1 MWFNSTMDSTL
12 LPFFK
17 PRGVVLF
24 GASTSEEKLGYGVA
38 RNLTMSGYPG
48 PIHFVGQKPGELF
61 GRPIFTDVKDVP
73 DPVDLAILI
82 VPPKATPETIETCG
96 NRGIHSAVIVSAGFR
111 EVGEEGARLE
121 FECLERA
128 RKFGIRL
135 LGPNCIGTIDTHL
148 PMDTTFLQ
156 PPMPAQGGIGFISHS
171 GAFCAAIVDWSRG
184 QGFGFSRIV
193 SLGNQADVNETDML
207 PLLASDPHTRV
218 IVLYMEGVSE
228 GRRFVQ
234 VAAEIANEKPILAL
248 KVGRFEAGQKAA
260 ASHTGALAASD
271 TAFEAAFV
279 KSGVLRAETAEQ
291 MFDWAR
297 ALEYCPLPKGRRMA
311 ILTNAGGPGVIAA
324 DAIKTYD
331 MELALLSEHSKQ
343 ALASYLPA
351 AASVI
356 NPVDMLASASPEIY
370 GACLKVLLEEERV
383 DGVMVILPPPPM
395 FKAEDVAQNLVGVIR
410 QFNKPVVVALMGSP
424 LIETAVKVLTLAKVP
439 AYPFPERA
447 ASALAALNRRAD
459 FIAQKSMTMDQ
470 KVPAIGSSDART
482 AEEMVETFGIQTARA
497 KLAQDAHACGKIAS
511 ELGFPVVLKIASRD
525 ISHKSDVGGV
535 LTGIQDEGSARNG
548 YTIII
553 DRVTSA
559 RPEAKIEGVY
569 IQKQVDGGQEVI
581 AGAVH
586 DPQFGPLIMFGSGG
600 VEVEGL
606 KDVAFAL
613 APLTRIEAKKM
624 IEQTWAGRKLKGFRN
639 IPPAD
644 EESVIDVLVNL
655 SHLMIQKPDVG
666 EIEINPLKVLTR
678 GAVALDV
685 RIRHIQTG

>member
-1 MWFNSTMDSTL
+1 
-12 LPFFK
+12 
-17 PRGVVLF
+17 
-24 GASTSEEKLGYGVA
+24 
-38 RNLTMSGYPG
+38 
-48 PIHFVGQKPGELF
+48 
-61 GRPIFTDVKDVP
+61 
-73 DPVDLAILI
+73 
-82 VPPKATPETIETCG
+82 
-96 NRGIHSAVIVSAGFR
+96 
-111 EVGEEGARLE
+111 
-121 FECLERA
+121 
-128 RKFGIRL
+128 
-135 LGPNCIGTIDTHL
+135 
-148 PMDTTFLQ
+148 
-156 PPMPAQGGIGFISHS
+156 
-171 GAFCAAIVDWSRG
+171 
-184 QGFGFSRIV
+184 
-193 SLGNQADVNETDML
+193 
-207 PLLASDPHTRV
+207 
-218 IVLYMEGVSE
+218 
-228 GRRFVQ
+228 
-234 VAAEIANEKPILAL
+234 
-248 KVGRFEAGQKAA
+248 
-260 ASHTGALAASD
+260 
-271 TAFEAAFV
+271 
-279 KSGVLRAETAEQ
+279 
-291 MFDWAR
+291 
-297 ALEYCPLPKGRRMA
+297 
-311 ILTNAGGPGVIAA
+311 
-324 DAIKTYD
+324 
-331 MELALLSEHSKQ
+331 
-343 ALASYLPA
+343 
-351 AASVI
+351 
-356 NPVDMLASASPEIY
+356 
-370 GACLKVLLEEERV
+370 
-383 DGVMVILPPPPM
+383 
-395 FKAEDVAQNLVGVIR
+395 
-410 QFNKPVVVALMGSP
+410 
-424 LIETAVKVLTLAKVP
+424 
-439 AYPFPERA
+439 
-447 ASALAALNRRAD
+447 
-459 FIAQKSMTMDQ
+459 
-470 KVPAIGSSDART
+470 
-482 AEEMVETFGIQTARA
+482 MVETFGIQTARA